1 MSPLTGGESE
11 DTQACGRPGT
21 APPTLCRPWVP
32 PGVPYS
38 LQAGDET
45 QTGVPAASVSGFG
58 VACRVLW
65 LRHKRNNLVPGGE
78 GSRKPPTP
86 ALRSLSPAGR
96 LSQPPERGPSCE
108 RPQEAGPAHAHP
120 AAPSLRT
127 WQPRAQVARCLPG
140 EPPAGPGA
148 VRGWGLG
155 WRNSP
160 GAQASRPYL
169 PRPPL
174 RWDGGACSPP
184 TPALLWCHHPAS
196 AATGAQSPEVGGL
209 FLALEHP

>member
-1 MSPLTGGESE
+1 MRTPEPADAQGL
-11 DTQACGRPGT
+11 P
-21 APPTLCRPWVP
+21 PPTHCRPWVP

-86 ALRSLSPAGR
+86 AIRSLSPAGR
-96 LSQPPERGPSCE
+96 LSQPPEPGPSCE

-127 WQPRAQVARCLPG
+127 WQPRA
-140 EPPAGPGA
+140 
-148 VRGWGLG
+148 
-155 WRNSP
+155 
-160 GAQASRPYL
+160 
-169 PRPPL
+169 
-174 RWDGGACSPP
+174 
-184 TPALLWCHHPAS
+184 
-196 AATGAQSPEVGGL
+196 
-209 FLALEHP
+209 